1 MNRLAWGL
9 VCLVFL
15 LICSGG
21 LVTAYGAGMAI
32 PDWPKTFGYWV
43 YPPHRWLGR
52 HDCVFLNQLHRT
64 LAQLALVWAVVLA
77 VRLWRSCGS
86 RKARILAPAV
96 VIGVM
101 VQGAVGGW
109 RVFSG
114 SLPVAAIHAAT
125 AQLVLGLCMAVAVVA
140 SKNWLAAQPVRGHR
154 DANSVRR
161 WCLATVLL
169 AYMLILVDAQI
180 RHVPPTA
187 GLSWLPFWVLSRL
200 TLTVLVVIAAGRL
213 MLLAGRRFGD
223 CPTIV
228 RRIGWLVGLLTAQL
242 LLGGAAWVTRYGWPP
257 WFADYVFPIS
267 YTVVAGGS
275 LQRLVAV
282 SHIVVGSLVMAVGV
296 NAAMWTYRSL
306 PEAGSGP
313 AG

>member
-1 MNRLAWGL
+1 MNRPAWGL

-21 LVTAYGAGMAI
+21 LVTAYGAGMAV
-32 PDWPKTFGYWV
+32 PDWPRTFEHWV

-52 HDCVFLNQLHRT
+52 LDGVFLNQLHRT
-64 LAQLALVWAVVLA
+64 LAQLTLVWAVVLA
-77 VRLWRSCGS
+77 VLAWQSSGS
-86 RKARILAPAV
+86 HKARMLALAV
-96 VIGVM
+96 VVGVM

-125 AQLVLGLCMAVAVVA
+125 AQLVLILCMMVAVVT
-140 SKNWLAAQPVRGHR
+140 SKHWLAAQPVRGHR
-154 DANSVRR
+154 NAKSVRR
-161 WCLATVLL
+161 WCLATVFL
-169 AYMLILVDAQI
+169 AYVLIIIDAQL
-180 RHVPPTA
+180 RHVPPNA
-187 GLSWLPFWVLSRL
+187 ALSWLPFWVFSRL
-200 TLTVLVVIAAGRL
+200 ALTVLAVIAAGRL
-213 MLLAGRRFGD
+213 MMLARPRSGGY
-223 CPTIV
+223 PTIG
-228 RRIGWLVGLLTAQL
+228 RRIGWLIGLLTAQL
-242 LLGGAAWVTRYGWPP
+242 LLGGAAWVTRYGWPS

-275 LQRLVAV
+275 LQRFVAV

-306 PEAGSGP
+306 PEGGSGP